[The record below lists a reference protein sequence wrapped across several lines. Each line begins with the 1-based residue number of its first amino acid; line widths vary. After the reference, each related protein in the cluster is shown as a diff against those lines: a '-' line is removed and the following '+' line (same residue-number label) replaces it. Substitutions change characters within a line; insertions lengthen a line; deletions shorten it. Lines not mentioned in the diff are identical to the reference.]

1 MYNLIKTIA
10 LASIVIFSTGLVS
23 GNVSA
28 NSLENNISIEKLVET
43 LPSSE
48 RDSSRQALLRL
59 YDEAKKYSVDFELK
73 SVSFNTDFDDEMS
86 TMSASCTVRA
96 TVRILRQEAEVSP
109 TAPTST
115 EAYDMLGELI
125 GQRSEERRV

>member
-10 LASIVIFSTGLVS
+10 LASIMIFSTGLVS

-28 NSLENNISIEKLVET
+28 NSLDNNISIEKLVET

-86 TMSASCTVRA
+86 TMSASCTVR
-96 TVRILRQEAEVSP
+96 
-109 TAPTST
+109 
-115 EAYDMLGELI
+115 
-125 GQRSEERRV
+125 RSEEHTSELQSRPHLVCRLLL

>member
-96 TVRILRQEAEVSP
+96 TVRILGQEAEVSP
-109 TAPTST
+109 TAPTCT

-125 GQRSEERRV
+125 GQMAP